1 MTKEEKKILLSP
13 EVCSWADDEHNLYKI
28 EITLP
33 GVEKDA
39 IKLKIHEDSFF
50 IKGETDNIIY
60 IGSYAICCPVKPEQ
74 TKANYRNGLLKVE
87 VPFKDPMEGAID
99 IKIE

>member
-1 MTKEEKKILLSP
+1 MSKEKILLSP
-13 EVCSWADDEHNLYKI
+13 EVCSWTDDDYNLYKI

-33 GVEKDA
+33 GVEKDT

-50 IKGETDNIIY
+50 IKGETDNTVY
-60 IGSYAICCPVKPEQ
+60 IGSYSICCPVKPED
-74 TKANYRNGLLKVE
+74 TKAHYKNGLLKIE

-99 IKIE
+99 IKID